1 MSESEAFP
9 GHLSADRRLFFA
21 ALFAHGSARVLSKVA
36 SAPIERVKVCL
47 QVGTTPTVASF
58 REPFREQPGARLL
71 QHFRDILH
79 REGYRGLWRGAGTHV
94 TATCLG
100 GVARLSA
107 LRTTQMWVMPGG
119 DRHYQGLEGYVRRC
133 SFLFMSG
140 AGALTLVYPLDVA
153 YTCLAADC
161 DSRRRFRGVFHFF
174 REAAREHGVLS
185 LYRGLPLGLLTAFP
199 FLCIATGLHDLLA
212 PWLMKR
218 MGHRPSIDHN
228 PPQPGDLF
236 WLVRT
241 GAPAHLYPW
250 NLVVGAASGLVA
262 QTATYPLDTLRRRWQ
277 QTCARAQRG
286 PRCDAPASLQECA
299 RSLYAERRLAGFY
312 AGVGLNS
319 LKLLPEIVVLSS
331 VYFLINASGNFL
343 A

>member
-262 QTATYPLDTLRRRWQ
+262 QTATYPLDTLRR
-277 QTCARAQRG
+277 
-286 PRCDAPASLQECA
+286 
-299 RSLYAERRLAGFY
+299 
-312 AGVGLNS
+312 
-319 LKLLPEIVVLSS
+319 
-331 VYFLINASGNFL
+331 
-343 A
+343 